1 MMRDQIKFE
10 GLTADE
16 LLQLQNDE
24 VDVLVLSGNPMV
36 FAVGSA
42 KVLGSFA
49 IKERVLHVELA
60 QIDGGGEGVLLAIG
74 ALCQRFARQRSLV
87 SINWTVHA
95 VACAKPNLK
104 LRRVLERRGFTV
116 YDLPVIGKAY
126 HLCEPIAGTAS

>member
-60 QIDGGGEGVLLAIG
+60 QIDGGGEGV
-74 ALCQRFARQRSLV
+74 
-87 SINWTVHA
+87 
-95 VACAKPNLK
+95 
-104 LRRVLERRGFTV
+104 
-116 YDLPVIGKAY
+116 
-126 HLCEPIAGTAS
+126 

>member
-24 VDVLVLSGNPMV
+24 IDVLVLSGNPIV

-49 IKERVLHVELA
+49 IKERVLRVELA
-60 QIDGGGEGVLLAIG
+60 QIDGGGEGVLLSIG
-74 ALCQRFARQRSLV
+74 ALSQRFARQRSLV
-87 SINWTVHA
+87 GINWTVHA
-95 VACAKPNLK
+95 VACANPNLK
-104 LRRVLERRGFTV
+104 LRRVLERRGFV
-116 YDLPVIGKAY
+116 VCDLPALGKAY
-126 HLCEPIAGTAS
+126 HLYEPVAVIAS